1 MTEKLYYGNQYQTEG
16 TATVL
21 ACRPVEAKQN
31 AAACWE
37 VVLDLTVKNE
47 GDYVLSVT
55 ASDLAGVS
63 AAIDGEAV
71 PLDAA
76 GRSQPIE
83 EWGGGSD
90 AVITI
95 TVPAGVTVSHIGY
108 AKG

>member
-1 MTEKLYYGNQYQTEG
+1 MKVFRYPNKPLRFTPTTWVVKK
-16 TATVL
+16 AMI
-21 ACRPVEAKQN
+21 ARPAVTDSV
-31 AAACWE
+31 